1 MKKIIKLVSFLLL
14 SLLVLYGCELL
25 SNDENNT
32 DNNLYVLTEMNSNR
46 GNTGYKKGDI
56 TSYSINLNSE
66 LIYVN
71 EFTEDGFGSDAK
83 EYNTYDLE
91 NLAENEESLSFT
103 FDNREEILL
112 KKSESVYESE
122 ITGIQYQFQEDD
134 INLNSE

>member
-14 SLLVLYGCELL
+14 SLLVLYGCELS
-25 SNDENNT
+25 SNDESNI

-56 TSYSINLNSE
+56 TSYSIDLNSE

-83 EYNTYDLE
+83 EDNTYDLE
-91 NLAENEESLSFT
+91 NLEENEESLSFT

-112 KKSESVYESE
+112 KKSESVYESQ

>member
-14 SLLVLYGCELL
+14 SLLVLYGCELS
-25 SNDENNT
+25 SNDESNI

-56 TSYSINLNSE
+56 TSYSIDLNSE

-71 EFTEDGFGSDAK
+71 EFIEDGFGSDAK

-91 NLAENEESLSFT
+91 NLEENEESLSFT
-103 FDNREEILL
+103 FDNREEVFL

>member
-14 SLLVLYGCELL
+14 SLLVLYGCELS
-25 SNDENNT
+25 SNDESNI

-56 TSYSINLNSE
+56 TSYSIDLNSE

-71 EFTEDGFGSDAK
+71 EFTEDGFGSDAQ

-91 NLAENEESLSFT
+91 NLEENEESLSFT
-103 FDNREEILL
+103 FNNREEILL

>member
-14 SLLVLYGCELL
+14 SLLVLYGCELS
-25 SNDENNT
+25 SNDESNI

-56 TSYSINLNSE
+56 TSYSIDLNSE

-71 EFTEDGFGSDAK
+71 EFTEDGFGPDAK
-83 EYNTYDLE
+83 EDNTYDLE
-91 NLAENEESLSFT
+91 NLEENEESLSFT

-112 KKSESVYESE
+112 KKSESVYESQ